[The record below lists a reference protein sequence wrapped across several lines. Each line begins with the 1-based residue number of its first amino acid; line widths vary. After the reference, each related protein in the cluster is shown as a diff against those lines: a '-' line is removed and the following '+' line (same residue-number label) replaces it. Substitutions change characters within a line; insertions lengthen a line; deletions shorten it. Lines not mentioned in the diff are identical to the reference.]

1 MVAQPYKVRAEWDEQ
16 AGVWIATSDGV
27 PGLCCEEATFE
38 DLVDTVVALVPDL
51 LIANQ
56 VVDAS
61 QMEEVPV
68 HVVAERRAVARLVA

>member
-1 MVAQPYKVRAEWDEQ
+1 MAAQPYKVRAEWDEQ
-16 AGVWIATSDGV
+16 AGVWIATSDDV

-51 LIANQ
+51 LIANH

-68 HVVAERRAVARLVA
+68 HVVAERHAIARLMA